1 MPRTIRFR
9 LNGELIETEIGS
21 SGGMV
26 LDWLRR
32 DRRLTGTKEG
42 CREGDCGACMVLLG
56 QRRADGSGQEWIP
69 VNSCLLA
76 LEELDGR
83 QLVTVEGLA
92 SEGPTAP
99 MLALHGENASQC
111 GFCSPGVAVALTARL
126 VEGGP
131 IDEEELASALEGN
144 LCRCT
149 GYASLRRAAAA
160 LASAFAEL
168 PAELA
173 PRLAVLAEKG
183 ALPAALARSMA
194 EPPPAPALAA
204 PEADPE
210 RVVGGGTDWFVHGRG
225 DGDALDFTDKR
236 DRLRTIRLEGDVLEL
251 GAAVTVRDFF
261 ASETVASVVPGIVFF
276 EAEVASPPIR
286 SRATVAGNIANA
298 SPVADLTAMLLA
310 LDGRLRLRSRRSGEG
325 RELPLS
331 AYFLG
336 YKKTAAA
343 ADEYIEAV
351 LIPEAQRPR
360 VFSFEKAA
368 KRSRLDIAAV
378 NSALCCSV
386 GGTAAAPVLSSL
398 RISAGGVGPI
408 PLLLSGAAAAAC
420 AVPLNAQVVRDA
432 ARAAADEVRP
442 ISDARG
448 SADYRRSMTF
458 RLVAAHFVR
467 LFPEL
472 RLEEALL

>member
-9 LNGELIETEIGS
+9 LNGQLLETEIGQ
-21 SGGMV
+21 GTGMV

-32 DRRLTGTKEG
+32 DRRLAGTKEG
-42 CREGDCGACMVLLG
+42 CGEGDCGACMVLLG

-83 QLVTVEGLA
+83 QLVTIEGLA
-92 SEGPTAP
+92 SEGPTVP

-131 IDEEELASALEGN
+131 IDEEELASSLEGN

-149 GYASLRRAAAA
+149 GYAALRRAADA
-160 LASAFAEL
+160 LAASFADL
-168 PAELA
+168 PEQLG
-173 PRLAVLAEKG
+173 PRLAVLAEMG
-183 ALPAALARSMA
+183 VLPAALAHSMA
-194 EPPPAPALAA
+194 EPPPPPALSAVVH
-204 PEADPE
+204 PPE
-210 RVVGGGTDWFVHGRG
+210 RVIGGGTDWFVHGRG
-225 DGDALDFTDKR
+225 AGDTLDFIDKR
-236 DRLRTIRLEGDVLEL
+236 AWLRTICREGDVLEL

-261 ASETVASVVPGIVFF
+261 ASEAVAALVPGIKDF

-286 SRATVAGNIANA
+286 SRATLAGNIANA

-310 LDGRLRLRSRRSGEG
+310 LGGRLRLRGRLSGDT
-325 RELPLS
+325 RELALS

-336 YKKTAAA
+336 YKRTAAA
-343 ADEYIEAV
+343 DDEYIEAII
-351 LIPEAQRPR
+351 IPEAHRPR
-360 VFSFEKAA
+360 AFSFEKAA
-368 KRSRLDIAAV
+368 RRSRLDIAAV
-378 NSALCCSV
+378 NSALSCSV
-386 GGTAAAPVLSSL
+386 GGTASAPVLSSL
-398 RISAGGVGPI
+398 RISAGGVGPT
-408 PLLLSGAAAAAC
+408 PLLLSAAAAAAC
-420 AVPLNAQVVRDA
+420 AVPLNAKVVRKA
-432 ARAAADEVRP
+432 ALAAAAEVRP

-448 SADYRRSMTF
+448 SEDYRRSMTY
-458 RLVAAHFVR
+458 RLVVAHFIR